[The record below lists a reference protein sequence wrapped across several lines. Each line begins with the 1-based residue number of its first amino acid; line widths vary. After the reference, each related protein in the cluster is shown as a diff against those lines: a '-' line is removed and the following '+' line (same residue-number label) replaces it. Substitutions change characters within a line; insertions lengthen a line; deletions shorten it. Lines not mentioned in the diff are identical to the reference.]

1 MRTLTR
7 VSMTAAFAFACLA
20 PARPARSAEISAFV
34 SGADPSLTWS
44 HGYGGMLTISIFN
57 IVYGELEGG
66 WQGSPLPETSLL
78 TGSAKAYVGPTIGP
92 LVPYAGLGVG
102 VYHESLAGT
111 SDTGTLGSVFAGV
124 KLKFPLGILLR
135 GEYQWLSLPQ
145 PAPLKVD
152 NRYFVAV
159 GLHI

>member
-1 MRTLTR
+1 
-7 VSMTAAFAFACLA
+7 
-20 PARPARSAEISAFV
+20 
-34 SGADPSLTWS
+34 
-44 HGYGGMLTISIFN
+44 MLTISFFN
-57 IVYGELEGG
+57 IVHGELEGG
-66 WQGSPLPETSLL
+66 WQGSALPETSLL

-124 KLKFPLGILLR
+124 KLKFPLGHR
-135 GEYQWLSLPQ
+135 AARRVPVAERAAGRAAEGSTT
-145 PAPLKVD
+145 A
-152 NRYFVAV
+152 YFVAV